1 MDKPDGSLWQAV
13 EAPKS
18 AVKPLGSGVA
28 LWRPDVVLADRKQ
41 RLVPPRRLVM
51 PGEPALR
58 PAAVRAQVDAAK
70 ALLRSFTHAH
80 EHLDAAATRAET
92 RGAAATSDRD
102 RVSATIETYRLKAEM
117 DDMLKGTL
125 RKMTA
130 LMEGRIVR

>member
-1 MDKPDGSLWQAV
+1 MDKADWSTWQVV

-18 AVKPLGSGVA
+18 AVKPPASGVA

-41 RLVPPRRLVM
+41 RVVPPRRLVM
-51 PGEPALR
+51 PGEPAFR
-58 PAAVRAQVDAAK
+58 PEAVRAQVDAAK
-70 ALLRSFTHAH
+70 ALLRSFTQAH
-80 EHLDAAATRAET
+80 ELLDAEATRAET

-117 DDMLKGTL
+117 DDMLKGTM

-130 LMEGRIVR
+130 LVEGRIVR